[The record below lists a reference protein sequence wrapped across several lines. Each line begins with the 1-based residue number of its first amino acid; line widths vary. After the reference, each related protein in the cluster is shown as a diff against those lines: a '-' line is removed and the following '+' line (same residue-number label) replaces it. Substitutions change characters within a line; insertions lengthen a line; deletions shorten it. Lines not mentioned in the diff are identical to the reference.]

1 MYIKH
6 SNNFIKGYV
15 MERLKDCNLEHCTPE
30 QVGVKS
36 SAITAFINEINE
48 NNLGLQS
55 FTVVRHDKVCAQGFF
70 KPYNKDI
77 PHVLY
82 SMSKSVTSTAVGFAV
97 SEGLINLNDRVV
109 KFFPEYLMSKRP
121 FNRMI
126 TVRMLLTMHSD
137 KLITVLDE
145 KGGTDWVQNFFNAP
159 FLLPPNTKFNYISE
173 NTTMLSAIITKV
185 TGMSV
190 IDYLYP
196 RIFEP
201 LGIEKPFWESDGKG
215 NNAGGWGLYMKSE
228 DLAKFFLPY
237 IHGGKWKDGTQIIPE
252 IWVKEATRKQ
262 VDSVS
267 DGYIDNMMGYGYQFW
282 RNPVPNSYRADGLFG
297 QRCFMFPEYDAL
309 VVLNCGEAEDYKVMK
324 IFWKY
329 FPECFGYGELPEN
342 KAEYQ
347 QMLDTIDNCS
357 VEDLP
362 KSERNRELEEK
373 ISGRLI
379 TCKTSEFVSVVSI
392 TITQMWF
399 KKPGEISEMK
409 LTFDDEKL
417 TFYWKEKEYEN
428 TIDVGLNGEYGISKM
443 TLGDVT
449 YHAYSKAAW
458 KEDGTLDLW
467 IRPIETSHVR
477 KFNLIFAAG
486 ILLSVGSLWLMP
498 FASYVMQAT
507 CFFTI
512 GFFVFGP
519 QMLIGMAAAE
529 CSHKEAAGA
538 ATGFVGLFAYLGA
551 SLAGWPL
558 AKVLDTWHWSG
569 FFVVI
574 SIAAGISALLL
585 LPFLNAQTPRE
596 A

>member
-1 MYIKH
+1 
-6 SNNFIKGYV
+6 

-145 KGGTDWVQNFFNAP
+145 KGGTDWVQNFLNAP

-237 IHGGKWKDGTQIIPE
+237 IHGGKWKDGTQIIPAT
-252 IWVKEATRKQ
+252 WVKEATRKQ

-379 TCKTSEFVSVVSI
+379 SCKTSEFVSVVSI

-409 LTFDDEKL
+409 FTFDDEKL

-477 KFNLIFAAG
+477 KFNFRFNDDDTVKITNIMNPTLQELVIYY
-486 ILLSVGSLWLMP
+486 M
-498 FASYVMQAT
+498 T
-507 CFFTI
+507 FTGYPVKGDFTKEVI
-512 GFFVFGP
+512 EDTVEKLGLPIIEPNFKGKFV
-519 QMLIGMAAAE
+519 E
-529 CSHKEAAGA
+529 
-538 ATGFVGLFAYLGA
+538 
-551 SLAGWPL
+551 
-558 AKVLDTWHWSG
+558 
-569 FFVVI
+569 
-574 SIAAGISALLL
+574 
-585 LPFLNAQTPRE
+585 
-596 A
+596 

>member
-36 SAITAFINEINE
+36 SVITAFINEINE

-109 KFFPEYLMSKRP
+109 KFFPECLMSKRP

-237 IHGGKWKDGTQIIPE
+237 IHGGKWKDGTQIIPA

-347 QMLDTIDNCS
+347 QMLETIDNCS

-477 KFNLIFAAG
+477 KFNFKFNDDDTVKITNIMNPTLQELVIYY
-486 ILLSVGSLWLMP
+486 M
-498 FASYVMQAT
+498 T
-507 CFFTI
+507 FTGYPVKGDFTKEVI
-512 GFFVFGP
+512 ENTVEKLGLPIIEPNFKGKFV
-519 QMLIGMAAAE
+519 
-529 CSHKEAAGA
+529 
-538 ATGFVGLFAYLGA
+538 
-551 SLAGWPL
+551 
-558 AKVLDTWHWSG
+558 
-569 FFVVI
+569 
-574 SIAAGISALLL
+574 
-585 LPFLNAQTPRE
+585 
-596 A
+596 